1 MNLRTRWRAFERGRF
16 GRTLMFGVGV
26 VLLLAAPIVGLI
38 PGPGGIPFAVVGL
51 TLVLRYARWTKRIY
65 VRLKRRWPKQGAL
78 FDWGLRRK
86 SARRRKV
93 LATREAN

>member
-1 MNLRTRWRAFERGRF
+1 MSFRTGWRAFERGRF
-16 GRTLMFGVGV
+16 GRTMLFAFGVI
-26 VLLLAAPIVGLI
+26 LLVAAPIVGLI

-86 SARRRKV
+86 SARRRAAMV
-93 LATREAN
+93 TREAN